1 MPEFEL
7 NKVKSTKLVGANE
20 FLPLSP
26 INDKKIAIPF
36 SLERFC
42 RAIHNLTALFTERN
56 ETG

>member
-26 INDKKIAIPF
+26 INDKKDSHP
-36 SLERFC
+36 
-42 RAIHNLTALFTERN
+42 LFTREILQ
-56 ETG
+56 GHS